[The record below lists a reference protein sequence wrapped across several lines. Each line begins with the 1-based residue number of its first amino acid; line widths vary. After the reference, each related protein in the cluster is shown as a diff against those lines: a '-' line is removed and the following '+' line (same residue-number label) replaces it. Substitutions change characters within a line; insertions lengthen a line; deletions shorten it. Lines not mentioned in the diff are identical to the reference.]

1 MTVELDLPFDS
12 LFVDLRDKKIYFCL
26 EGTRLIFIDIPMT
39 DKDGTPLSH
48 FLVEGFQGV
57 TKIRVKKEEGEDGR
71 LQETE
76 S

>member
-12 LFVDLRDKKIYFCL
+12 LFVDLRDKKIYLCL
-26 EGTRLIFIDIPMT
+26 EGTRLVFLDLPGE
-39 DKDGTPLSH
+39 DADGTPLSH
-48 FLVEGFQGV
+48 FTVGGFQGV
-57 TKIRVKKEEGEDGR
+57 TKIKVKKEEGEDGR